1 MSNIHPAFKEENTY
15 FKNTLFVIDK
25 EIKKLKNELNK
36 LHSDIEKLKETS
48 KGVYS
53 DELVVKT
60 TLYKAKSRKL
70 RFLLLANDK
79 PYFGRIDFEELGNE
93 KETFYIGKT
102 SVTNEEDDKRLVL
115 DWRAP
120 ISGLYYSGELGEVMY
135 NAPGGLII
143 GDLTLKRQ
151 YVIED
156 KKLLN
161 VFDKGITPMDEY
173 LSEALS
179 EKKDNRLRDIV
190 TTIQGEQNDIIRAD
204 EDKTIIVQ
212 GVAGSGKTTI
222 VLHRIAYLLYT
233 YQNKFKPEKILT
245 IVPNKLFLN
254 YISDVLPDLG
264 VEDINQYTY
273 EELIM
278 IVLEKEY
285 ELTSSEDKLV
295 KLLDFNNNSVEER
308 GNITYISKFKGS
320 LKFKEILDK
329 YIDIFSK
336 LYVPEASIEVDG
348 KIIFSVDEIKNL
360 FYKELSYLPLKLR
373 VERLKNYINETKESK
388 IEKFRNEIRNYYD
401 QIVNNLK
408 KSYDNEEEIRIKLNE
423 IYNKRDN
430 ELLKLTSSVK
440 SVFNDYFKKWEVIDI
455 EGMYKR
461 IISDKDLLKEYSVDL
476 KGDEIDLIINH
487 SKYVLYKN
495 IIDKEDLTPLAYLKM
510 KLTGLNEIEK
520 FSHII
525 VDEAQDYSEFEMYII
540 KSLNISDSFT
550 IVGDLSQGI
559 HSYKGTKSWDTF
571 INDVFNKNYLEFLKL
586 KKCYRSTIEIMNF
599 ANKIIQKLGNKKITL
614 AEPVLRSGEKPA
626 IIKKDNYVEL
636 YNDINNKINNLK
648 EDGYKSIAI
657 ICKLSDEAY
666 DAYNKL
672 TDLRD
677 DVDLISDK
685 DINYEGGVVVIPSY
699 LAKGLEFDAV
709 IVNDCSEN
717 KYIEDDLHIKMLYV
731 SATRALHRLYI
742 YYIDKPSNLIKDFI
756 E

>member
-1 MSNIHPAFKEENTY
+1 MSNIHPAFEEENIY
-15 FKNTLFVIDK
+15 FNNTLFVIDK
-25 EIKKLKNELNK
+25 EIKKLKNELEK
-36 LHSDIEKLKETS
+36 LHNDIEKLKETS
-48 KGVYS
+48 KGIYS

-60 TLYKAKSRKL
+60 TLYKAKNRKL
-70 RFLLLANDK
+70 RFLLIANEK

-93 KETFYIGKT
+93 KETYYIGKT
-102 SVTNEEDDKRLVL
+102 SVTKEENDKRLVL

-135 NAPGGLII
+135 NAPGGLMI

-173 LSEALS
+173 LQDALS

-264 VEDINQYTY
+264 VEDINQHTY

-278 IVLEKEY
+278 KVLEKEY

-295 KLLDFNNNSVEER
+295 KLLDFNKYSVEER
-308 GNITYISKFKGS
+308 GNINYISKFKGS
-320 LKFKEILDK
+320 LKFKEILDNF
-329 YIDIFSK
+329 IDTFSK
-336 LYVPEASIEVDG
+336 SYVPEASIVADG
-348 KIIFSVDEIKNL
+348 KVIFSVDEIKNL

-373 VERLKNYINETKESK
+373 VDRLKNYINETKETK
-388 IEKFRNEIRNYYD
+388 IEKYNNEIRNYYD
-401 QIVNNLK
+401 VIIRKIK
-408 KSYDNEEEIRIKLNE
+408 KSTINEEDLRIKLNE
-423 IYNKRDN
+423 IYDKRDD
-430 ELLKLTSSVK
+430 ELLTLSNSVK
-440 SVFNDYFKKWEVIDI
+440 PAFNDYFKKWKVIDI
-455 EGMYKR
+455 EGMYKE
-461 IISDKDLLKEYSVDL
+461 IISDKDLLKQYSEDL
-476 KGDEIDLIINH
+476 HDYEIDLLINK
-487 SKYVLYKN
+487 SNYIFDKN
-495 IIDKEDLTPLAYLKM
+495 TIEKEDLTPLAYLKM

-586 KKCYRSTIEIMNF
+586 KKCYRSTIEIMDF
-599 ANKIIQKLGNKKITL
+599 ANKIIQKLNNEKITL
-614 AEPVLRSGEKPA
+614 AEPVLRSGEKPS
-626 IIKKDNYVEL
+626 IIKKDNNVEL
-636 YNDINNKINNLK
+636 YNDINNKINSLK

-657 ICKLSDEAY
+657 ICKLSDEVY
-666 DAYNKL
+666 EAYNKL
-672 TDLRD
+672 REFRE

-717 KYIEDDLHIKMLYV
+717 KYIQDDLHIKMLYV
-731 SATRALHRLYI
+731 SATRALHKLYI
-742 YYIDKPSNLIKDFI
+742 YYIDKPSNLIKDLI